1 MIFNP
6 NNYSVIFLSYDEPN
20 CEENYK
26 HLLTLCPKAQRVH
39 GVKGS
44 DTAHKEVAKLSKT
57 ENVIIVD
64 GDNYVKPTFFTTTFV
79 LDDRIYLNSSVLSYS
94 ATNEINGCVYGNGGI
109 KVWPVSLLETMQT
122 HENSTVDG
130 SIDFDL
136 NNYLQLNT
144 SGSDLFITS
153 SPLQAWRAGFREGVK
168 LSMENKKVVSSLDQI
183 NWRNFDRLYRWM
195 HVGIDI
201 TNGLWAIYGARLGC
215 YMAINKTFDINH
227 LKDFDYLN
235 NMFTNNIWPDEN
247 IIERESNKLGELLND
262 SRITDVFSVSE
273 SIKYRNIPSILRSEE
288 NFIKYK
294 YHPPYDIVYIS
305 NGEPNSEKNYMLLSE
320 RFKNVKRT
328 SNILEAASVCISD
341 YFWIVD
347 NDAIILEDFD
357 FIYNFDFFGPLT
369 NKTFLAKNIKTN
381 EISTTGALKLLPRMT
396 VLRQETIE
404 EESVVIVTN
413 YTEKK

>member
-6 NNYSVIFLSYDEPN
+6 NNYSVVFLSYDEPN
-20 CEENYK
+20 CEENFK
-26 HLLTLCPKAQRVH
+26 HLRSLCPNAQQVH

-79 LDDRIYLNSSVLSYS
+79 LDDRIDLNSSVLSYS

-109 KVWPVSLLETMQT
+109 KVWPVSLLESMQT
-122 HENSTVDG
+122 HENSTNEG

-136 NNYLQLNT
+136 WTYLQLNT

-168 LSMENKKVVSSLDQI
+168 LSIENGKNVSSLDQI

-215 YMAINKTFDINH
+215 YMTMKNMLEIGKI
-227 LKDFDYLN
+227 KDFDFLN
-235 NMFTNNIWPDEN
+235 NMFNNSIVQDEN
-247 IIERESNKLGELLND
+247 ILERECNKLGELMDDPRIKHVFNIVD
-262 SRITDVFSVSE
+262 SKE
-273 SIKYRNIPSILRSEE
+273 YRNIPSILRSEE
-288 NFIKYK
+288 NFIRFK

-305 NGEPNSEKNYMLLSE
+305 NGESNSEKNYALLTE
-320 RFKNVKRT
+320 RFKNVKRA
-328 SNILEAASVCISD
+328 SNTIEAAKVCNSD
-341 YFWIVD
+341 YFWVVDHNAIIVD
-347 NDAIILEDFD
+347 DFD
-357 FIYNFDFFGPLT
+357 FIYYFDFFGPLT
-369 NKTFLAKNIKTN
+369 NKTFMAKNLNTN
-381 EISTTGALKLLPRMT
+381 TSGPEGAVKLLPRMST
-396 VLRQETIE
+396 IRQDNIE
-404 EESVVIVTN
+404 DEFVIIVSN
-413 YTEKK
+413 ITEGN

>member
-6 NNYSVIFLSYDEPN
+6 NNYSVVFLSYDEPN

-153 SPLQAWRAGFREGVK
+153 STLQAWRAGFREGVK

-347 NDAIILEDFD
+347 LSLIHI
-357 FIYNFDFFGPLT
+357 
-369 NKTFLAKNIKTN
+369 
-381 EISTTGALKLLPRMT
+381 
-396 VLRQETIE
+396 
-404 EESVVIVTN
+404 
-413 YTEKK
+413 